1 MHQAAS
7 GEGSGGAGKP
17 SRKPDA
23 IVEESIGRH
32 LKKLYDEVANEPVP
46 DRFAELLK
54 QLEQQEKGEED

>member
-1 MHQAAS
+1 MHQATS
-7 GEGSGGAGKP
+7 VDGSGGLDRPA
-17 SRKPDA
+17 RKPDT

-54 QLEQQEKGEED
+54 QLEQQEKGEE

>member
-1 MHQAAS
+1 MHQATS

-17 SRKPDA
+17 PRKPDA

-32 LKKLYDEVANEPVP
+32 LKKLYDKVANEPVP